1 MESTAPGL
9 LTFRP
14 LKRILNGRGQ
24 TSVFSLERMADTM
37 RINSRRSLGRRLLP
51 YLLAL
56 FTVCSLVAFSAS
68 AALAD
73 SVEIYDDSHVLNT
86 SQVRSDASS
95 LSDPIRIYT
104 TSDYANSNSTFDQV
118 TKQKINTTHTLV
130 IAINTLSR
138 HLAIVGGSSVGLSSS
153 QYQDAVNAFTSHFS
167 SGGYTGATIA
177 AIDSLKSA
185 LKGSGFGSTLLGALC
200 CVGLLLIIGVS
211 VFGFVR
217 RRRGSNVAPMYN
229 APNQNFGA
237 PNYGPGAYPPPQ
249 QGGVNPW
256 VAGGLGAAG
265 GGFVGYELGKMEGE
279 REARREMEGQGYY
292 GGGAFGDAG
301 GFGGGASGNFGGDNF
316 GGGNFGGDNFGGG
329 GGDNFG
335 GGDNG
340 GSGNF

>member
-1 MESTAPGL
+1 MRIHSR
-9 LTFRP
+9 RP
-14 LKRILNGRGQ
+14 L
-24 TSVFSLERMADTM
+24 S
-37 RINSRRSLGRRLLP
+37 RRLLP

-86 SQVRSDASS
+86 SQVSSDASS

-130 IAINTLSR
+130 IAINTVSR

-200 CVGLLLIIGVS
+200 CVGLLLIVGVS

-217 RRRGSNVAPMYN
+217 RRRGGNVAYN
-229 APNQNFGA
+229 APNPNFGA

-292 GGGAFGDAG
+292 GGGNFGDAG
-301 GFGGGASGNFGGDNF
+301 GFGGGASGNFGGGGDNF

-329 GGDNFG
+329 NFGGGGDNFGGGGGGDNFG

-340 GSGNF
+340 GGGNF

>member
-1 MESTAPGL
+1 ML
-9 LTFRP
+9 
-14 LKRILNGRGQ
+14 IH
-24 TSVFSLERMADTM
+24 
-37 RINSRRSLGRRLLP
+37 SRRSLRRRLLP
-51 YLLAL
+51 YLLAV
-56 FTVCSLVAFSAS
+56 FTACSLVVFTAS
-68 AALAD
+68 AALANT
-73 SVEIYDDSHVLNT
+73 VEIYDDSHVLNT

-104 TSDYANSNSTFDQV
+104 TGDYATSNSAFDQV

-130 IAINTLSR
+130 IAINTVSR

-185 LKGSGFGSTLLGALC
+185 LKGGGFGSVLLGGVC
-200 CVGLLLIIGVS
+200 CVILLLVIGVS
-211 VFGFVR
+211 VFGFIR
-217 RRRGSNVAPMYN
+217 RRSGGGNVAPVYN
-229 APNQNFGA
+229 A
-237 PNYGPGAYPPPQ
+237 PNYGPGAYPQQ

-292 GGGAFGDAG
+292 GGGSFGDAG
-301 GFGGGASGNFGGDNF
+301 GFGGGASGNFGGGGDNF
-316 GGGNFGGDNFGGG
+316 GGGNFGGGDNFGGGNFGGGDSFGGGG

-340 GSGNF
+340 GGGNF

>member
-1 MESTAPGL
+1 
-9 LTFRP
+9 
-14 LKRILNGRGQ
+14 
-24 TSVFSLERMADTM
+24 M
-37 RINSRRSLGRRLLP
+37 RIHSRRSLGRRLLP

-104 TSDYANSNSTFDQV
+104 TSDDANSNSAFDQV
-118 TKQKINTTHTLV
+118 TKQKINTSHTLV

-217 RRRGSNVAPMYN
+217 RRRVGNVAPMYN

-237 PNYGPGAYPPPQ
+237 PNYGPGTYPPPQ

-301 GFGGGASGNFGGDNF
+301 GFGGGASGNFGGGGDNF
-316 GGGNFGGDNFGGG
+316 GGGNFGGGGDNFGGGNFGGGDNFGGGG

-340 GSGNF
+340 GGGNF

>member
-1 MESTAPGL
+1 
-9 LTFRP
+9 
-14 LKRILNGRGQ
+14 
-24 TSVFSLERMADTM
+24 M
-37 RINSRRSLGRRLLP
+37 RIDSRRSLSRRLLP

-56 FTVCSLVAFSAS
+56 FTVCSFVVFSAS

-73 SVEIYDDSHVLNT
+73 SVEIYDDSRVLNT
-86 SQVRSDASS
+86 SQVSSDASS

-153 QYQDAVNAFTSHFS
+153 QYEDAVNAFTSHFS

-200 CVGLLLIIGVS
+200 CVGLLLIVGVS

-217 RRRGSNVAPMYN
+217 RRRGGNVAPVYN

-292 GGGAFGDAG
+292 GGGNFGDAG
-301 GFGGGASGNFGGDNF
+301 GFGGGASGNFGGGGDNF
-316 GGGNFGGDNFGGG
+316 GGGNFGGDNFGGGNFGGGDNFGGGG